1 MIAARRDFGS
11 FHSSNI
17 QELLGAAKTG
27 NYVPPSLPFDL
38 PQFSYENGKIP
49 PFGQD
54 MRKKHFLLEEA
65 TTFINHGAFGS
76 TLKDA
81 LDVAQKWQVYIE
93 QQPLRF
99 YDRELFPHLVFV
111 TKRLA
116 EFVDCS
122 PTDLVLIP
130 NVTMA
135 MNCVIKS
142 QVLKQGDTVFML
154 NVTYGAVKKLLKQ
167 VCDERGVALQEESL
181 EFPLFGPNQIITK
194 LKESLQPGTK
204 LAVFDHIPSN
214 ASFINPL
221 PEIIDIC
228 HQRGTKVLIDGAHT
242 LGIMDLKLSSLGA
255 DYYTSNCHKWLCSPK
270 GCAFLYVKPEL
281 QNCLQP
287 LVISHGFGFGFSS
300 EYIWTGLKDYSA
312 FLALHT
318 VLDFW
323 ESLGLQRVRG
333 YIKDLMSQAASSAS
347 WSRCSEQARERRRHF
362 YVKVKLNG
370 GPLAITLFWTYD
382 HMLTCTKMDLLV
394 NRWKTGL
401 LAPKEMFGSMAC
413 VQLPEYLLKDGY
425 ANYEQ
430 AEIIQNALYSQNNI
444 EVPVKALGGKLYVRI
459 SVHIYNELEQ
469 YQKLA
474 DAVEELTLE

>member
-1 MIAARRDFGS
+1 
-11 FHSSNI
+11 
-17 QELLGAAKTG
+17 
-27 NYVPPSLPFDL
+27 
-38 PQFSYENGKIP
+38 
-49 PFGQD
+49 

-81 LDVAQKWQVYIE
+81 LNVAQKWQVYIE

-116 EFVDCS
+116 EFVDYFCCISDCS

-228 HQRGTKVLIDGAHT
+228 HQ
-242 LGIMDLKLSSLGA
+242 SSLGA

-333 YIKDLMSQAASSAS
+333 YIKDLLSQA
-347 WSRCSEQARERRRHF
+347 
-362 YVKVKLNG
+362 VKLNG

>member
-1 MIAARRDFGS
+1 MQVTSARRDFGS
-11 FHSSNI
+11 FHSSNV
-17 QELLGAAKTG
+17 QELLGTAKTR
-27 NYVPPSLPFDL
+27 NYIPPSLPFDL
-38 PQFSYENGKIP
+38 PQFLYGNGNTP
-49 PFGQD
+49 PFGQE

-65 TTFINHGAFGS
+65 TTFINHGAFGC

-116 EFVDCS
+116 EFVGCS

-142 QVLKQGDTVFML
+142 QVLKPGDTVFML

-167 VCDERGVALQEESL
+167 VCDERGVTLQEESL
-181 EFPLFGPNQIITK
+181 EFPLFGPSQIITK
-194 LKESLQPGTK
+194 VEESLQPGTK

-228 HQRGTKVLIDGAHT
+228 HQRGTRVLIDGAHA
-242 LGIMDLKLSSLGA
+242 LGVMDLKLSCLGA
-255 DYYTSNCHKWLCSPK
+255 DYYTSNCHKWLCCPK

-323 ESLGLQRVRG
+323 ESVGLQRVRG
-333 YIKDLMSQAASSAS
+333 YIKHLMSQA
-347 WSRCSEQARERRRHF
+347 
-362 YVKVKLNG
+362 V
-370 GPLAITLFWTYD
+370 
-382 HMLTCTKMDLLV
+382 DLLV
-394 NRWKTGL
+394 NHWKTGL

-430 AEIIQNALYSQNNI
+430 AEIIQNVLYHQYNI

-459 SVHIYNELEQ
+459 STHIYNELEQ

-474 DAVEELTLE
+474 DAVEEMTIE

>member
-116 EFVDCS
+116 EFVDYFCCISDCS

-333 YIKDLMSQAASSAS
+333 YIKDLMSQA
-347 WSRCSEQARERRRHF
+347 
-362 YVKVKLNG
+362 V
-370 GPLAITLFWTYD
+370 
-382 HMLTCTKMDLLV
+382 DLLV

>member
-1 MIAARRDFGS
+1 MYSLLIAARRDFGS

-27 NYVPPSLPFDL
+27 NYGPPSLPFDL

-49 PFGQD
+49 PFGQE

-81 LDVAQKWQVYIE
+81 LNVAQKWQVYIE

-333 YIKDLMSQAASSAS
+333 YIKDLMSQA
-347 WSRCSEQARERRRHF
+347 
-362 YVKVKLNG
+362 V
-370 GPLAITLFWTYD
+370 
-382 HMLTCTKMDLLV
+382 DLLV